1 MLIRRRKLNLYDLK
15 LFKEFLIS
23 KDERRELQEI
33 PAAKLQQFASKF
45 VLGVRCQ
52 EGFYWHLHLL
62 KVYIFTDHFEIQKLI
77 FVGYNRMY
85 CWIVLAARLYVNFKL
100 NSSLFVQIINRGYY
114 TAARRYNLYFRGVK
128 NNILLTR
135 CAVS

>member
-1 MLIRRRKLNLYDLK
+1 MLIRRRKLHLYDLK
-15 LFKEFLIS
+15 LFKEFLTS
-23 KDERRELQEI
+23 KDERRELQTLQEI
-33 PAAKLQQFASKF
+33 PAANKLQQFASKF

-85 CWIVLAARLYVNFKL
+85 IFG
-100 NSSLFVQIINRGYY
+100 VQEDQGQ
-114 TAARRYNLYFRGVK
+114 TAYRTSA
-128 NNILLTR
+128 
-135 CAVS
+135 

>member
-1 MLIRRRKLNLYDLK
+1 MLIRRRKLNLYELK
-15 LFKEFLIS
+15 LFKEFLTS

-33 PAAKLQQFASKF
+33 PATKLQQFASKF

-77 FVGYNRMY
+77 FLGYNRY
-85 CWIVLAARLYVNFKL
+85 HFGE
-100 NSSLFVQIINRGYY
+100 QQHQGQ
-114 TAARRYNLYFRGVK
+114 TAYRAS
-128 NNILLTR
+128 
-135 CAVS
+135 A

>member
-15 LFKEFLIS
+15 LFKEFLTS

-52 EGFYWHLHLL
+52 EGF
-62 KVYIFTDHFEIQKLI
+62 
-77 FVGYNRMY
+77 
-85 CWIVLAARLYVNFKL
+85 
-100 NSSLFVQIINRGYY
+100 
-114 TAARRYNLYFRGVK
+114 
-128 NNILLTR
+128 
-135 CAVS
+135 

>member
-1 MLIRRRKLNLYDLK
+1 MLIRPRKLNLFDLK

-52 EGFYWHLHLL
+52 EGCYWHLHLL
-62 KVYIFTDHFEIQKLI
+62 KVYSFTDHFELQKLI

-85 CWIVLAARLYVNFKL
+85 C
-100 NSSLFVQIINRGYY
+100 
-114 TAARRYNLYFRGVK
+114 
-128 NNILLTR
+128 
-135 CAVS
+135 

>member
-15 LFKEFLIS
+15 LLKEFLTS

-33 PAAKLQQFASKF
+33 PANKLQQFASKF

-52 EGFYWHLHLL
+52 EGFYWHLHLF

-85 CWIVLAARLYVNFKL
+85 NFGVQEDQGQTAYRTLA
-100 NSSLFVQIINRGYY
+100 
-114 TAARRYNLYFRGVK
+114 
-128 NNILLTR
+128 
-135 CAVS
+135 

>member
-15 LFKEFLIS
+15 LFKEFLTS
-23 KDERRELQEI
+23 KDERRELQALQEI
-33 PAAKLQQFASKF
+33 PAANKLQQFASKF

-77 FVGYNRMY
+77 FLGYNRY
-85 CWIVLAARLYVNFKL
+85 HFGE
-100 NSSLFVQIINRGYY
+100 QQHQGQ
-114 TAARRYNLYFRGVK
+114 TAYRAS
-128 NNILLTR
+128 
-135 CAVS
+135 A

>member
-77 FVGYNRMY
+77 FLGYNRY
-85 CWIVLAARLYVNFKL
+85 
-100 NSSLFVQIINRGYY
+100 LFGEQQDQGQ
-114 TAARRYNLYFRGVK
+114 TAYRAS
-128 NNILLTR
+128 
-135 CAVS
+135 A